1 MNDMNQILRKCAVVV
16 AMLCAFVLSLSAQNT
31 LTGRVVSENGSPL
44 PGVFVSVKGTNNA
57 TITDNDGK
65 FTLSADSTAPALVFQ
80 MLGMMD
86 QEVPIGTRTSFNVV
100 MAEDTTMLEETVVVG
115 YGTMI
120 KRELTS
126 SVSQVGGE
134 ALTER
139 ATGLNV
145 LQNMAGKMAGV
156 QIMSTSGR
164 PGGNTA
170 IRVRGIGSINKST
183 TPLYVVDGAVDVNP
197 DMINSNDIESVS
209 VLKDAASAAM
219 YGAKGAN
226 GVVLITT
233 KSGQGSGQGTIT
245 YDGKYG
251 VGFLSR
257 KLDLMDSNNYLK
269 MQQLAYGYSGQ
280 NMPHLVNP
288 IESLFS
294 YQKDANGN
302 YVRDDKGLLIATPL
316 YNTDWWGEVTRKA
329 ITQDHNVSFSQ
340 RSEKSSVY
348 ANIGWQDVQ
357 GIVKTTYGTRLSAT
371 INATTKINDWLD
383 LSGMVAYSQTENNTA
398 DQEGTMMQGAIRNSY
413 EMPPVVPVQYPDGT
427 WGAKQDYP
435 LSEVASNPIH
445 QLNSWKLINHA
456 NYFLANM
463 GLDFHLLK
471 GLTFTVKGNFQSNN
485 FKNTDFRIAGMS
497 DWSKAESGTQA
508 YITNSVNT
516 RWSNED
522 YFTYDQ
528 TFFGGRLKSNFTLG
542 ASWYYME
549 AESSNTGAKLMSSD
563 IFEYHNLGAG
573 DKDQANMVK
582 PSSGYDKNTM
592 NSYYF
597 RTNQNW
603 MNRYML
609 GLTLRVDG
617 ASNFGANRKY
627 GFFPSVSAGWVVS
640 EEPWFPVKDVVNQL
654 KLRASYGEVGNA
666 AIGDY
671 VTLSHVDAGT
681 MLMNGQVVS
690 QSWIGTLGNA
700 DLSWETSKQFDA
712 GVDIALFNDRIQLIA
727 DYYIKRSVDLLFNEQ
742 IPHSSGYGSIT
753 SNLGVLRNSGFELT
767 LNTHPIA
774 THDFAWDLDF
784 IYSHN
789 DCVVE
794 KLYGSLSTHGGV
806 VQEGEPYMRWGM
818 KKLLGTWSTEEA
830 AEAAVYGRTPGDYK
844 LEDYNNNGEYDD
856 GDTQYVGSATPKGEV
871 SMVNTFTWKGFTL
884 MVDMSAAWGFYVSNI
899 AQSLYVGQAICTNS
913 LNGLLTAAWTPDNQ
927 NTTLAQLRLP
937 TDAFFGNGSMGT
949 FFLEKGDFV
958 RMRNI
963 VLSYDMKRDLLR
975 NVKGIKGLVVGVSAE
990 NPFLWTK
997 YSGFDPEIGWGTGND
1012 QIGYDW
1018 LAYPKPTT
1026 ITGNIKITF

>member
-1 MNDMNQILRKCAVVV
+1 MNNINQLLKKCVVAV
-16 AMLCAFVLSLSAQNT
+16 AMLFGLVVSLSAQNT
-31 LTGRVVSENGSPL
+31 LTGRITDENGSPL
-44 PGVFVSVKGTNNA
+44 PGAFVSVKGTQAA
-57 TITDNDGK
+57 TVTDADGY
-65 FTLSADSTAPALVFQ
+65 FTLSAPASGTTLVVSLLGMLEQEIPIEGRTRFNVKLEEDSTL
-80 MLGMMD
+80 
-86 QEVPIGTRTSFNVV
+86 
-100 MAEDTTMLEETVVVG
+100 LEETVVVG

-126 SVSQVGGE
+126 SVAQVGGE

-139 ATGLNV
+139 ASGLNI

-170 IRVRGIGSINKST
+170 IRVRGIGSINKPT

-233 KSGQGSGQGTIT
+233 KSGSGSGDGTIT
-245 YDGKYG
+245 YDGKFG
-251 VGFLSR
+251 VGYLSR
-257 KLDLMDSNNYLK
+257 KLDLMDSENYLK
-269 MQQLAYGYSGQ
+269 MQQMAYGYGGQ

-302 YVRDDKGLLIATPL
+302 YVRDEKGLLIATPL
-316 YNTDWWGEVTRKA
+316 YNTDWWSEVTRKA

-371 INATTKINDWLD
+371 INATTKVNDWLD
-383 LSGMVAYSQTENNTA
+383 ISGMAAYSRTEDNTA
-398 DQEGTMMQGAIRNSY
+398 DQEGTMFQGAIRNSY
-413 EMPPVVPVQYPDGT
+413 EMPPVVPVKYPDGT

-435 LSEVASNPIH
+435 LSEAASNPVH
-445 QLNSWKLINHA
+445 QLTSWQQINHG
-456 NYFLANM
+456 NYFLGNL
-463 GLDFHLLK
+463 GLDFHILE
-471 GLTFTVKGNFQSNN
+471 GLTFTVKGNYQSINT
-485 FKNTDFRIAGMS
+485 KNTDFRLAGMS

-508 YITNSVNT
+508 YISNAVTA

-522 YFTYDQ
+522 YFTYDKS
-528 TFFGGRLKSNFTLG
+528 FFDGRLKSNFTLG
-542 ASWYYME
+542 ASWYYTE
-549 AESSNTGAKLMSSD
+549 GESSYTGAKLLSSD
-563 IFEYHNLGAG
+563 LFEYHNLSAG
-573 DKDQANMVK
+573 DKDQANKVK
-582 PSSGYDKNTM
+582 PSTGYVKNTM

-627 GFFPSVSAGWVVS
+627 GFFPSISAGWVVS
-640 EEPWFPVKDVVNQL
+640 EEPWFPVKEVVNQL

-671 VTLSHVDAGT
+671 VTLSHVEAGT
-681 MLMNGQVVS
+681 MLMNGEVVS

-712 GVDIALFNDRIQLIA
+712 GVDIALFNDRIQIIA

-753 SNLGVLRNSGFELT
+753 SNLGELRNTGFELT

-784 IYSHN
+784 IYSTN
-789 DCVVE
+789 SCIVD
-794 KLYGSLSTHGGV
+794 KLYGTLNTHGGV
-806 VQEGEPYMRWGM
+806 VEEGQPYMRWGM

-844 LEDYNNNGEYDD
+844 LEDVNKNGEYDD
-856 GDTQYVGSATPKGEV
+856 GDTQYVGMATPKGEV
-871 SMVNTFTWKGFTL
+871 SMVNTFAWKGFTL
-884 MVDMSAAWGFYVSNI
+884 MVDMSAAWGYKVSNI
-899 AQSLYVGQAICTNS
+899 AQSLYVGQAIFTNS

-937 TDAFFGNGSMGT
+937 TDPYFGNGSMGT
-949 FFLEKGDFV
+949 FFLEDGDFV
-958 RMRNI
+958 RVRNI
-963 VLSYDMKRDLLR
+963 MLSYDMKRNVLK
-975 NVKGIKGLVVGVSAE
+975 NVKGIKGLVLGVSAE
-990 NPFLWTK
+990 NPYIWTK

-1012 QIGYDW
+1012 TIGYDW